1 MSFVFVL
8 GSGEWEQLGLG
19 DNIYE
24 VEKPRILKTLD
35 PLIKVHQIAWGGLHT
50 LLLTTQGKVYSWGCN
65 DEGALG
71 RLGPENLPVLVDE
84 SLIYPMTNITAG
96 DCHSVAYNTSLN
108 VIFRWGCYRN
118 SLSGVIGKKQNIPI
132 RIGESILENLK
143 LTKVT
148 SGSHH
153 TLVLASNRVFGW
165 GDPETGKTG
174 RMLKSRNKNS
184 QSLEIEA
191 IGLKNVN
198 DIFAGLDTSFA
209 ISTDKKNK

>member
-1 MSFVFVL
+1 
-8 GSGEWEQLGLG
+8 
-19 DNIYE
+19 
-24 VEKPRILKTLD
+24 
-35 PLIKVHQIAWGGLHT
+35 
-50 LLLTTQGKVYSWGCN
+50 
-65 DEGALG
+65 
-71 RLGPENLPVLVDE
+71 
-84 SLIYPMTNITAG
+84 
-96 DCHSVAYNTSLN
+96 
-108 VIFRWGCYRN
+108 
-118 SLSGVIGKKQNIPI
+118 VIGKKQNIPI